1 MLEEL
6 RINERMKDPQ
16 EREATDLVMHE
27 ETKRKKGSS
36 SVSARTYSVTMSV
49 LRIVGI
55 VLVVAVVALGAKYG
69 IEQFVR

>member
-16 EREATDLVMHE
+16 EREAADLVMHK

>member
-16 EREATDLVMHE
+16 EREAVDLVMHE

>member
-16 EREATDLVMHE
+16 EREAADLVMHE
-27 ETKRKKGSS
+27 EAKRKKGAA